1 MESMERRVQV
11 LLRNLRVYSR
21 RTRVQVLAGQ
31 HNCKAVN
38 CSQSWSAV
46 EACCVH
52 MFRVQYR
59 HTLVQVQVPPQQHPQ
74 DAVNDAR
81 LWDQRWG

>member
-52 MFRVQYR
+52 ICSGFNTDTLWFRFR
-59 HTLVQVQVPPQQHPQ
+59 CRRSSTP
-74 DAVNDAR
+74 R
-81 LWDQRWG
+81 TR